1 MDAGIFDQ
9 HNAHNGQRCGNI
21 QVLCGGL
28 ETNDADQVGAG
39 NVQCNRDQ
47 VRHILFAG
55 FAQQIFEEVIHG
67 YHSGFQDGLA
77 LADMIDLEI
86 ACEQN
91 RNDHQ
96 KRHDAPAYRDGFRDV
111 DAAKNGKGKRR
122 INVKLLF

>member
-1 MDAGIFDQ
+1 
-9 HNAHNGQRCGNI
+9 
-21 QVLCGGL
+21 
-28 ETNDADQVGAG
+28 
-39 NVQCNRDQ
+39 
-47 VRHILFAG
+47 
-55 FAQQIFEEVIHG
+55 
-67 YHSGFQDGLA
+67 
-77 LADMIDLEI
+77 MIDLEI